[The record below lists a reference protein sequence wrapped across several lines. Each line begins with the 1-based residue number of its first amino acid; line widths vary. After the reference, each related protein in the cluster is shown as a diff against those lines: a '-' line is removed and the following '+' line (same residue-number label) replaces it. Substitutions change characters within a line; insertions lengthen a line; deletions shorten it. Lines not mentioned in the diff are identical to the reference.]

1 MRMLH
6 KDLAFTLEE
15 YSERLENLRS
25 RMSEKGIDCML
36 VHTPENICYLTGHQ
50 SPGYYMYLCLVVPQ
64 KGNPALVLR
73 RGELGNA
80 SVYAWLPDL
89 IAYDD
94 TDDPCKAT
102 VDAVKKVSGSP
113 KTVGVEFDAWFLGQ
127 RRFLALKD
135 GLTDSK
141 LVDGGG
147 IVESMRVVKSPKE
160 LEYIHK
166 AARAAETAMR
176 LGIEAAVPGATEND
190 IATAMFRGLIQEG
203 SEYLAMEPFVAS
215 GPRSSIMHSPWSG
228 RVLEKGDLILLEVAG
243 CSRRY
248 HAALMRTV
256 SLGKPSERTQRFA
269 DICIESLNRAIGAIR
284 PGVTS
289 GEVDE
294 ACRGYIEDSGVE
306 EFFRKRTGYS
316 IGIAFAPDWGEGHIL
331 SLSKD
336 NPATLKEGM
345 TFHMPPALRDF
356 GQIGVGFSE
365 TVAVGKSGCE
375 VITSFPRELAVK

>member
-1 MRMLH
+1 MD
-6 KDLAFTLEE
+6 KNLAFTLEE
-15 YSERLENLRS
+15 YSERLRNLRS
-25 RMSEKGIDCML
+25 RMTEKGIDCML

-64 KGNPALVLR
+64 QGNPALVLR

-89 IAYDD
+89 IPYDD
-94 TDDPCKAT
+94 TDDPCQTT
-102 VDAVKKVSGSP
+102 VDAVKKVAGSP

-127 RRFLALKD
+127 RRFLTLKD
-135 GLTDSK
+135 GLVGSN

-147 IVESMRVVKSPKE
+147 IVEGMRVVKSPKE
-160 LEYIHK
+160 LEYIRK
-166 AARAAETAMR
+166 AAHAAETAMR
-176 LGIEAAVPGATEND
+176 LGVEAAVPGATEND
-190 IATAMFRGLIQEG
+190 IATAMFKGLIQEG

-215 GPRSSIMHSPWSG
+215 GPRSSIMHSSWSG

-256 SLGKPSERTQRFA
+256 SLGNPSETTQHLS
-269 DICIESLNRAIGAIR
+269 DICIESLNRAIEAIHPGAS
-284 PGVTS
+284 S
-289 GEVDE
+289 GDVDE
-294 ACRGYIEDSGVE
+294 ACRGYIEDSGAE
-306 EFFRKRTGYS
+306 EYFRKRTGYS

-336 NPATLKEGM
+336 NPAILHEGM

-365 TVAVGKSGCE
+365 TVAVSKSGCE
-375 VITSFPRELAVK
+375 VITSFPRKLIVK